1 MSTIQEASDRVPRCT
16 ETNPGDIL
24 PWRSTLFSVIGP
36 DAVRRHLA
44 RPIIERYRQEGLA
57 VVGWQ
62 SNRITP
68 VLLDG
73 VYEEHLVSSADAYRY
88 RALDAKYAL
97 GPSIALRLAPPHA
110 DNREISHWYW
120 YIKTVKGPS
129 APADTKPGC
138 IRHDLGAINTVLSL
152 VHASDSPEH
161 AARESSILLDGKA
174 SSWRCPSSLDGFL
187 DVSETHWRKETRGFT
202 EVLSELRAGIVSHLW
217 PSLSSEGQL
226 LASQLTRAGQLATP
240 DAGERIRAHLVD
252 WRAGYALLEV
262 LAARFD
268 PSTAPLDIGTVE
280 RALIGVG
287 LALDDW
293 SRTVLDTSMFFEPR
307 RLPLPE
313 K

>member
-1 MSTIQEASDRVPRCT
+1 MSTVQEVADRIPERTGTHLDEV
-16 ETNPGDIL
+16 L

-36 DAVRRHLA
+36 DAIRRHLA
-44 RPIIERYRQEGLA
+44 RLIIERYRQEGLA
-57 VVGWQ
+57 VIGWQ
-62 SNRITP
+62 SSRITP

-97 GPSIALRLAPPHA
+97 GPSIALRPAPPQG
-110 DNREISHWYW
+110 DNGEIFYW
-120 YIKTVKGPS
+120 DRHIKTIKGSS
-129 APADTKPGC
+129 APADAEPGC
-138 IRHDLGAINTVLSL
+138 IRPDLGAINTVLSL

-174 SSWRCPSSLDGFL
+174 GSWQPPSSLGGFL
-187 DVSETHWRKETRGFT
+187 DVSEAYWRKESRGFP

-217 PSLSSEGQL
+217 LSLSSEGQL
-226 LASQLTRAGQLATP
+226 LASQLIRAGQLAAP
-240 DAGERIRAHLVD
+240 EAGERIRMHLVD
-252 WRAGYALLEV
+252 YRAGHALPEI

-280 RALIGVG
+280 RVLVGAG